1 MILELDFIILGCLII
16 LSLLPLYIYRKKLFI
31 PKSPTGDFEIFIKDL
46 KLHMQKYHP
55 NIKIDYSIIEKTKNE
70 PNLEFRETF
79 IVENIVEQYFNYPYK
94 KITQKSV
101 SRDKLWANYDEKSL
115 SNSKLP
121 NDWQQ
126 RKELAWRRDNRCC
139 NRCGNYLISLNEV
152 YTNFVKDIKDEGSY
166 SLENIIVLCA
176 DCNKVL
182 NSTNHKNSMDS
193 LILNDKLL
201 HLVKT
206 K

>member
-1 MILELDFIILGCLII
+1 M
-16 LSLLPLYIYRKKLFI
+16 
-31 PKSPTGDFEIFIKDL
+31 
-46 KLHMQKYHP
+46 
-55 NIKIDYSIIEKTKNE
+55 
-70 PNLEFRETF
+70 EFRETF

-94 KITQKSV
+94 KVTQKSV
-101 SRDKLWANYDEKSL
+101 SRDKLCANYDEKSL